1 MFEVLELE
9 YWMEGRLV
17 SVTDGLCVV
26 LAFAADGT
34 VAAVVAVVNGADRVF
49 LTFENSEETRA

>member
-1 MFEVLELE
+1 ME
-9 YWMEGRLV
+9 YWMEGCLV